1 MSARQKDSFI
11 EKIEKYKG
19 SFFKIFISFVS
30 IIFLQYL
37 VNRVLATPF
46 GELFFKEHV
55 VLASI
60 FIIGY
65 ITLAYVFAPL
75 FAAPVSYA
83 SLTIFGV
90 WQNSLYTYIAG
101 LISAVIGFW
110 IARKFGRKLLQT
122 FIGKATLT
130 SIDSFVNHSGTGV
143 LVVSRIFGFSLF
155 EVITYAFGLT
165 TMSFKKFFFITAFAS
180 IVPNIVI
187 PLLFQQYDFHS
198 IKALLI
204 FMVVLAAIQG
214 VYLLFIRYRWKKTN

>member
-1 MSARQKDSFI
+1 MAARRNSLLGKLD
-11 EKIEKYKG
+11 KYKS

-37 VNRVLATPF
+37 VNRVLATPY

-101 LISAVIGFW
+101 LLSAGIGFW

-122 FIGKATLT
+122 FIGKETLA
-130 SIDSFVNHSGTGV
+130 SIDSFVAHSGTGV
-143 LVVSRIFGFSLF
+143 LIVSRIFGFSLF
-155 EVITYAFGLT
+155 EIITYAFGLT
-165 TMSFKKFFFITAFAS
+165 KMSFKKFFVITALFS

-187 PLLFQQYDFHS
+187 PLIFGAYDFHS
-198 IKALLI
+198 IKALVI
-204 FMVVLAAIQG
+204 FMIVLAAIQG
-214 VYLLFIRYRWKKTN
+214 AYLLFIRYRWKKQR

>member
-1 MSARQKDSFI
+1 MTARRTSLLS
-11 EKIEKYKG
+11 KIEKYRG
-19 SFFKIFISFVS
+19 AFFKIFVSFVA

-37 VNRVLATPF
+37 VNRVLATSY

-65 ITLAYVFAPL
+65 ISVAYIFAPL

-101 LISAVIGFW
+101 LLSAGVGFW
-110 IARKFGRKLLQT
+110 IARKFGRNLLRT
-122 FIGKATLT
+122 FIGKETLA
-130 SIDSFVNHSGTGV
+130 SIDSFVTHSGTGV
-143 LVVSRIFGFSLF
+143 LIVSRIFGFSLF
-155 EVITYAFGLT
+155 EIITYAFGLT
-165 TMSFKKFFFITAFAS
+165 KMSFRKFFIITAIFS

-187 PLLFQQYDFHS
+187 PIIFQQYDFHS
-198 IKALLI
+198 IKALVI
-204 FMVVLAAIQG
+204 FMTVLAAVQG
-214 VYLLFIRYRWKKTN
+214 VYLLFIRYRWKNTR